1 MTNAL
6 HPWILSQK
14 DQQKIDRISKS
25 VRDDRYDQVSSSAQI
40 DDSKQETGE
49 SLVNDPR
56 NSLVGMRKSKPDMDV
71 RRASMPLR
79 SRSRST

>member
-25 VRDDRYDQVSSSAQI
+25 VRDDKYDQVSSSAQI

-56 NSLVGMRKSKPDMDV
+56 NSLVGMSKSKPDMDDNQTDH
-71 RRASMPLR
+71 PGPG
-79 SRSRST
+79 STIH